1 MLDSVFAEVGQSDTR
16 FTIHAPAES
25 DVPPWFKTYTVPVVY
40 NPLPK
45 NGPDPFV
52 SIESAGAFVGAISLK
67 ELEAL
72 LTPPIK
78 RPPEDAMVSDGY
90 RVLFEALDATVFTAL
105 GRKQLLAVSREI
117 EDRAY
122 RVGNGTLRVCFQ
134 TFSTF
139 HSQLSVY
146 RQLAADTALDI
157 HLYAVAD
164 WDPPAIAGITYHD
177 ISGTGL
183 ERYWLLAFDGGTEP
197 TNACGLF
204 SRETGES
211 YTGYWTDDRTLLD
224 RVSTEL
230 KTNIDD
236 SPVSA
241 D

>member
-25 DVPPWFKTYTVPVVY
+25 DIPSWFKTYTVPVVHKT
-40 NPLPK
+40 LLE
-45 NGPDPFV
+45 NGPDPFL
-52 SIESAGAFVGAISLK
+52 SIESAGEFVGAISLK

-78 RPPEDAMVSDGY
+78 RPPEETMVSDGY

-105 GRKQLLAVSREI
+105 GRTQLLAVSREI

-139 HSQLSVY
+139 NSQLSVY
-146 RQLAADTALDI
+146 RHLATDTELDI
-157 HLYAVAD
+157 HIYAVAD
-164 WDPPAIAGITYHD
+164 WDPPAIEGITYHD
-177 ISGTGL
+177 ISGMDL

-204 SRETGES
+204 SRETDES
-211 YTGYWTDDRTLLD
+211 YTGYWTDDRTLIN
-224 RVSTEL
+224 RIATEL
-230 KTNIDD
+230 QTNVDD